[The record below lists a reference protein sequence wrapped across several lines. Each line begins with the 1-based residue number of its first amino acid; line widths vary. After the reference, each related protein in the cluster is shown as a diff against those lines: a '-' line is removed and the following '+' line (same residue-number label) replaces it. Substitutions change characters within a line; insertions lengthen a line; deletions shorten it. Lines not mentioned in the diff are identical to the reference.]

1 MSKIMKNYVLFA
13 RWLSEK
19 SQRKAA
25 LKELEELTKRGY
37 KIFEF
42 YHFQCNSAESI
53 KTARSV
59 SRNNSVSSETEAT
72 LELKVPDGRRRANSL
87 VTELMTDLARPS
99 HLSRLELLRI
109 ESCGNIIGQSPQSQ
123 SSLFISFIS
132 TKVWS

>member
-1 MSKIMKNYVLFA
+1 M
-13 RWLSEK
+13 
-19 SQRKAA
+19 
-25 LKELEELTKRGY
+25 KELEELTKRGY
-37 KIFEF
+37 KLFEF

-109 ESCGNIIGQSPQSQ
+109 ESCGNIIGLSGYTII
-123 SSLFISFIS
+123 LGEK
-132 TKVWS
+132 T

>member
-1 MSKIMKNYVLFA
+1 MNYVLFA

-25 LKELEELTKRGY
+25 LKELEELTKRGCQ
-37 KIFEF
+37 IFSVSYYEF
-42 YHFQCNSAESI
+42 NSAESI

-59 SRNNSVSSETEAT
+59 SRNNSLSSEMEAR

-87 VTELMTDLARPS
+87 VTELMTDLALPS

-109 ESCGNIIGQSPQSQ
+109 ESCGNIIGQF
-123 SSLFISFIS
+123 SSHLSHHKS
-132 TKVWS
+132 DPKVL